1 MASVV
6 DLCNLSLARLGDE
19 ANVVSIEPPDGSAQ
33 AAHCARFLPMVRDS
47 LLQAHAWGFALRREA
62 LAAITMPAGVSG
74 WLFAYALPNQ
84 CLQLLAVQAAD
95 APDDFTASITD
106 ADDALRSSAAQW
118 PHLVELTPAGAMV
131 ILTDT
136 GSAIARFV
144 QRVDDPTLW
153 SPLFTETLSWRLA
166 AAVAGPLLKGGAG
179 MQQARRCEEMAA
191 AVLARARAQDA
202 QQSRPRIL
210 SQPLASSWLSAR
222 R

>member
-74 WLFAYALPNQ
+74 WLYAYAMPNQ

-95 APDDFTASITD
+95 APDDSTASITD

-166 AAVAGPLLKGGAG
+166 AAVGGPLL
-179 MQQARRCEEMAA
+179 
-191 AVLARARAQDA
+191 
-202 QQSRPRIL
+202 
-210 SQPLASSWLSAR
+210 
-222 R
+222 

>member
-74 WLFAYALPNQ
+74 WLYAYAMPNQ

-166 AAVAGPLLKGGAG
+166 AAVAGPLFKGDAG
-179 MQQARRCEEMAA
+179 MPQARRREEMAA